1 MSSNPNRP
9 KARKQLSKADLKA
22 YEARRAAERRRIS
35 TASPNPLGP
44 TEPAHIPVEHPF
56 TMSRDDE
63 YTVIKADLIRLLMI
77 LAALVV
83 VLVVLTFVL
92 R

>member
-1 MSSNPNRP
+1 M
-9 KARKQLSKADLKA
+9 
-22 YEARRAAERRRIS
+22 RRAGQRNDG
-35 TASPNPLGP
+35 ASQRHRLIRWGP
-44 TEPAHIPVEHPF
+44 TEPAHIPVEHSF

>member
-1 MSSNPNRP
+1 VSSNPNRP

-35 TASPNPLGP
+35 TASPNPMGS
-44 TEPAHIPVEHPF
+44 TEPAHIPVEHSF